1 MSDELEVDAQVVQ
14 DAFTL
19 NAQFA
24 VPCDGI
30 TALFGPSGCGKSTLL
45 AAIAG
50 FKRLQRGRI
59 ALGRK
64 VCDDRTA
71 NVHIPP
77 HRRGIGLVFQDARLF
92 PYLTARQNIAYAR
105 KRAPTGAH
113 LEVAEVA
120 EFFEIASLLD
130 RPVSNLSG
138 GEKSRVALARAL
150 VSAPDYLLLDEPFAA
165 LDGARRRNF
174 IEILLATHREYGLP
188 MMVVTHNIDDA
199 AALSS
204 HLVAL
209 NGGRV
214 VAAGPFGAAT
224 QRPEFRALLD
234 SRDAGSVLD
243 AFALRKGRDDN
254 VAQRFWLR
262 ADYVLLASERPQAI
276 SARNIIKGEV
286 RALLPEES
294 GSVLVELETPEGMI
308 LSRITQDAAIE
319 LGLVTGAAAWAIVKA
334 HTLS

>member
-14 DAFTL
+14 GAFTL
-19 NAQFA
+19 DAQFA

-30 TALFGPSGCGKSTLL
+30 TALFGPSGGGKSTLL

-50 FKRLQRGRI
+50 LKKLQRGRI
-59 ALGRK
+59 ALGGK
-64 VCDDRTA
+64 VCEDRAA

-92 PYLTARQNIAYAR
+92 PHLTARQNIAYAR
-105 KRAPTGAH
+105 KRAPAGAH

-120 EFFEIASLLD
+120 EFFDIASLLD

-150 VSAPDYLLLDEPFAA
+150 ASAPDYLLLDEPFAA

-174 IEILLATHREYGLP
+174 IETLLATHRKYGLP

-199 AALSS
+199 TAMAS
-204 HLVAL
+204 HVVAL
-209 NGGRV
+209 KDGRV
-214 VAAGPFGAAT
+214 VAAGPFGTAT
-224 QRPEFRALLD
+224 QLPAFRALLD
-234 SRDAGSVLD
+234 SGDVGSALAAD
-243 AFALRKGRDDN
+243 ALRKGRADN
-254 VAQRFWLR
+254 IARQFWLR

-286 RALLPEES
+286 RVLLPEES
-294 GSVLVELETPEGMI
+294 GSVLVELRTPEGVI
-308 LSRITQDAAIE
+308 LSRITKE
-319 LGLVTGAAAWAIVKA
+319 AAAELALVVGTASWAIVKA